1 MGVRQGGGA
10 ARTAPVGTRGRGWR
24 PQLAVG
30 LLLVAYAWGVSLLG
44 LEPWSR
50 YWYCPLWL
58 GWILTA
64 DAVVLAREGRSLL
77 HTWPRRMLLLFAFSS
92 VFWWAFEWI
101 NWHTRNWTYSGSETF
116 SDQMRVFLKTL
127 SFSTVIPALA
137 EGRDLLRS
145 LARGSRLAGGPGV
158 GLAVRDRRAACWLLM
173 LAALGGIALWLA
185 PRVAFPLVWVAPLL
199 LLEGVLAWVGRP
211 GVLALLRAR
220 RLPPVLLVALAGL
233 GTGVLWEA
241 WNWGADPHWEYHIP
255 YVGFWR
261 VFEMP
266 LLGYLGYVPFA
277 LTADAFVRLVMGGRG
292 GLAGGPVTELAPAAG
307 VTTRQ
312 APAQG

>member
-1 MGVRQGGGA
+1 MGVRQGGRA
-10 ARTAPVGTRGRGWR
+10 ARSAPAGTRGRAW
-24 PQLAVG
+24 PLQLAAG
-30 LLLVAYAWGVSLLG
+30 LLLVGYAWGVSLLG

-50 YWYCPLWL
+50 YWFHPLWV
-58 GWILTA
+58 GWTLTA

-77 HTWPRRMLLLFAFSS
+77 HTWPRRVLLLFALSS

-101 NWHTRNWTYSGSETF
+101 NWHTRNWTYPGSETF

-127 SFSTVIPALA
+127 AFSTVIPALA
-137 EGRDLLRS
+137 AGRDLLRS
-145 LARGSRLAGGPGV
+145 LVRGSRLADGPGV
-158 GLAVRDRRAACWLLM
+158 PLAVRDRRAAGWLLV
-173 LAALGGIALWLA
+173 LAALGGIVMWLL

-199 LLEGVLAWVGRP
+199 LLEGILAWVGRP
-211 GVLALLRAR
+211 GVLPLLRAR
-220 RLPPVLLVALAGL
+220 RLAPVLLVALAGL

-266 LLGYLGYVPFA
+266 LLGYLGYLPFA
-277 LTADAFVRLVMGGRG
+277 LTADAFVRLVTGGRG
-292 GLAGGPVTELAPAAG
+292 GLAGGPVTELAPVAG
-307 VTTRQ
+307 ATTRQ
-312 APAQG
+312 ASAQG